1 MERSEMLA
9 PIIADSVGH
18 LMAKGRLR
26 TKFLLSLLVITAGL
40 TSATLL
46 IVQYRVRLRV
56 RDEMAEALV
65 NSVVTFKD
73 FQRQREAMLA
83 RSAGLLANLPSLKAL
98 MTTEH
103 EQTIQDASG
112 DFWRQIGSDLF
123 VLANRTG
130 KVVALHTAAT
140 GLTSAEA
147 QQFFGRWLQNGQ
159 PVDWWYGSGHL
170 YEVSLQPIYFGPSS
184 DNTLLGV
191 LAVGYEVDDRLA
203 QQVSQIASS
212 QVAFR
217 YGMDI
222 VVSTLP
228 ARLQEKLAQEG
239 NLIPSRAALGPQ
251 DIHLA
256 DERFLSTSVELAPGA
271 TPAISLYVLKSYDQS
286 TQFLKSI
293 NQLLLAVGLAAV
305 VAGSALVF
313 LISNTFTRPLDNL
326 VAGVRALEKGDFAFP
341 LEAQSNDEVSVLT
354 RAFNRMRQNL
364 ERTQHELIHAE
375 RLATT
380 GRMAST
386 ISHDL
391 RHPLT
396 AILAYA
402 EFLSEGDLGEQ
413 QRKDL
418 YEEIRQG
425 INRMTDLISSLLE
438 FSKTREALRPVYVSI
453 EEIVHRA
460 IQTIQARPEFRRIN
474 ITVSAGVTEGWFDPG
489 KLERIFHN
497 LLLNACEA
505 VSPESG
511 RVQVTILKTVEGVG
525 IRVADNG
532 HGIPEPVRT
541 SVFQPFVS
549 YGKENGT
556 GLGLAV
562 VQKIIQDHGGHATV
576 ESTGPAG
583 TVFRLMLPLSLT
595 ENVFVP

>member
-1 MERSEMLA
+1 MLA
-9 PIIADSVGH
+9 PKTLESRGH

-26 TKFLLSLLVITAGL
+26 TKFLLSLLVITTGL

-56 RDEMAEALV
+56 RDEMTEALV

-83 RSAGLLANLPSLKAL
+83 RSAGLVANLPSLKAL

-123 VLANRTG
+123 VLADRTG
-130 KVVALHTAAT
+130 KVMALHTTTT
-140 GLTSAEA
+140 GLTPAEA
-147 QQFFGRWLQNGQ
+147 QQFFARWLQNGQ
-159 PVDWWYGSGHL
+159 PLDWWFGNGHL
-170 YEVSLQPIYFGPSS
+170 YEVSLQPIYFGSSS

-191 LAVGYEVDDRLA
+191 LAVGYEVDNRVA

-217 YGMDI
+217 YGTDI
-222 VVSTLP
+222 VGSTLP
-228 ARLQEKLAQEG
+228 ARLQGELIPRG
-239 NLIPSRAALGPQ
+239 DLIPSRAAQGPV
-251 DIHLA
+251 DIQLA
-256 DERFLSTSVELAPGA
+256 DERFLSTSVELAPG
-271 TPAISLYVLKSYDQS
+271 TVPAVSLYVLKSYDQS
-286 TQFLKSI
+286 TKFLKSI

-313 LISNTFTRPLDNL
+313 FISKTFTQPLDNL
-326 VAGVRALEKGDFAFP
+326 VAGVRALEKGDFTFP
-341 LEAQSNDEVSVLT
+341 LEARSNDEVSELT

-364 ERTQHELIHAE
+364 ERTQDELLHAE

-402 EFLSEGDLGEQ
+402 EFLSEGNLGEQ

-425 INRMTDLISSLLE
+425 ISRMTDLISSLLE
-438 FSKTREALRPVYVSI
+438 FSKTREALRPVYVSL
-453 EEIVHRA
+453 EEIVYRA
-460 IQTIQARPEFRRIN
+460 IQTIHARPEFRRIN
-474 ITVSAGVTEGWFDPG
+474 ISVSAGITEGWFDAG

-497 LLLNACEA
+497 LLLNGCEA
-505 VSPESG
+505 VSPDFG
-511 RVQVTILKTVEGVG
+511 RVQVNILTTPEGVE
-525 IRVADNG
+525 IRIADNG
-532 HGIPEPVRT
+532 PGIPEPVRT

-549 YGKENGT
+549 YGKKNGT

-562 VQKIIQDHGGHATV
+562 VQKIIQDHGGNATV

-583 TVFRLMLPLSLT
+583 TVFRLILPLSLM
-595 ENVFVP
+595 ENVYVP